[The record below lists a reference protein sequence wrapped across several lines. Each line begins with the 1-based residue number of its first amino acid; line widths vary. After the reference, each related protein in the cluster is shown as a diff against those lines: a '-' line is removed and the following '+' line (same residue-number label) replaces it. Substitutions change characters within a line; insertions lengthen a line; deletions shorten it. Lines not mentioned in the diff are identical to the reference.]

1 MIEINKHRYSF
12 PKLLTLGFLVVIAIG
27 TVLLLLP
34 CSTVSGLHTSFMTA
48 FFTSTSATCVTGL
61 TLVST
66 ATHWT
71 LFGQTV
77 IALLMEVGSLGFM
90 TFAVMM
96 SLMIRRR
103 VRMSTR
109 LLTQEA
115 LNLDNLSQLNVVY
128 LIIKLS
134 LLIQVCGAVL
144 LFFDFYPRYGLGKGI
159 WFSIF
164 HSISAFCNAGFDLFG
179 NSMENYLND
188 PYMICVLAVLIVA
201 GSLGFL
207 VWKDLLNYHK
217 YHHLSL
223 HTQLALRTGAVIFV
237 LSFIVYFVTEHN
249 LAQLSS
255 QISYPQRLLNT
266 LFMAITPRTAGLVT
280 FPYTKLSAAGISLT
294 IMLMF
299 IGGTPGSTAGG
310 VKTTT
315 IGLLATQSIAT
326 LRGQRDTNFAHRRFT
341 QSNIN
346 RALTLFFV
354 ALCIVMLANLLL
366 VETQDLPKHDSLGYV
381 TFEVL
386 AAFGTTGISLGITQ
400 SLNLFGQLVIMSLMF
415 IGRVGIYTV
424 MFSIFNAQPNVK
436 SYRYPEESVLI
447 G

>member
-1 MIEINKHRYSF
+1 MIEINKRKYSF
-12 PKLLTLGFLVVIAIG
+12 PKILTLGFLLVIASG
-27 TVLLLLP
+27 TLLLLLP
-34 CSTVSGLHTSFMTA
+34 CATVSGEQTSFMTA

-61 TLVST
+61 TLVNT

-71 LFGQTV
+71 GFGQAV
-77 IALLMEVGSLGFM
+77 IALLMEVGGLGFM

-115 LNLDNLSQLNVVY
+115 LNLDHLSQLSVVY

-134 LLIQVCGAVL
+134 LLIQLVGSVF
-144 LFFDFYPRYGLGKGI
+144 LFFDFYPRYGLGRGL
-159 WFSIF
+159 WLSIF
-164 HSISAFCNAGFDLFG
+164 HAISAFCNAGFDLFG

-201 GSLGFL
+201 GSMGFL

-223 HTQLALRTGAVIFV
+223 PTQLSG
-237 LSFIVYFVTEHN
+237 
-249 LAQLSS
+249 
-255 QISYPQRLLNT
+255 QISGPQRLLNT
-266 LFMAITPRTAGLVT
+266 VFMAITPRTAGLIT
-280 FPYTKLSAAGISLT
+280 FPYTKLSAAGISVT
-294 IMLMF
+294 IILMF

-341 QSNIN
+341 QENII
-346 RALTLFFV
+346 RSLTLFFV
-354 ALCIVMLANLLL
+354 ALFIVLLAILLL
-366 VETQDLPKHDSLGYV
+366 VLTQQLPAHDSLAYV

-400 SLNLFGQLVIMSLMF
+400 SLNLFGQLVIMVLMF

-424 MFSIFNAQPNVK
+424 MFSIFNSQPKVK

>member
-34 CSTVSGLHTSFMTA
+34 CSTASSLHTSFMTA

-77 IALLMEVGSLGFM
+77 IALLMAVGGLGFM
-90 TFAVMM
+90 TFAVLR

-354 ALCIVMLANLLL
+354 ALCIVMLAILLL

>member
-34 CSTVSGLHTSFMTA
+34 CSTASSLHTSFMTA

-207 VWKDLLNYHK
+207 VWNDLLNYHK

-354 ALCIVMLANLLL
+354 ALCIVMLAILLL

>member
-34 CSTVSGLHTSFMTA
+34 CSTASSLHTSFMTA

-144 LFFDFYPRYGLGKGI
+144 L
-159 WFSIF
+159 
-164 HSISAFCNAGFDLFG
+164 
-179 NSMENYLND
+179 
-188 PYMICVLAVLIVA
+188 
-201 GSLGFL
+201 
-207 VWKDLLNYHK
+207 
-217 YHHLSL
+217 
-223 HTQLALRTGAVIFV
+223 
-237 LSFIVYFVTEHN
+237 
-249 LAQLSS
+249 
-255 QISYPQRLLNT
+255 
-266 LFMAITPRTAGLVT
+266 
-280 FPYTKLSAAGISLT
+280 
-294 IMLMF
+294 
-299 IGGTPGSTAGG
+299 
-310 VKTTT
+310 
-315 IGLLATQSIAT
+315 
-326 LRGQRDTNFAHRRFT
+326 
-341 QSNIN
+341 
-346 RALTLFFV
+346 
-354 ALCIVMLANLLL
+354 
-366 VETQDLPKHDSLGYV
+366 
-381 TFEVL
+381 
-386 AAFGTTGISLGITQ
+386 
-400 SLNLFGQLVIMSLMF
+400 
-415 IGRVGIYTV
+415 
-424 MFSIFNAQPNVK
+424 
-436 SYRYPEESVLI
+436 
-447 G
+447 